1 MLSTHIYVFWY
12 AHLYFYSPYSLIGN
26 DWLGV
31 NCIVSDSEL
40 QKGPEIFNLVHDT
53 PCAHQSVFGTT
64 PHAAPFLQ
72 GFRGNSKVVCGL
84 LFVEYFLDYCVVHIV
99 THTYLS
105 IVTV

>member
-40 QKGPEIFNLVHDT
+40 QKGPEIFNLVHNA
-53 PCAHQSVFGTT
+53 PAAHQSVFWT
-64 PHAAPFLQ
+64 PAHTAPFLQ
-72 GFRGNSKVVCGL
+72 GFRGNSEVVGRL
-84 LFVEYFLDYCVVHIV
+84 LLIKYFLDYAVVHKYAFV
-99 THTYLS
+99 N
-105 IVTV
+105 